1 MSGDTTMIRRC
12 EVDRLN
18 RISREAYGVMG
29 LTSAVIAAE
38 ETYSREDLL
47 RVVKQIA
54 RNLDLACGAVEVDCD

>member
-1 MSGDTTMIRRC
+1 MSGEGMTTISRA

-18 RISREAYGVMG
+18 RISIEAYGIKG
-29 LTSAVIAAE
+29 LTTAVLSAE

-54 RNLDLACGAVEVDCD
+54 RNLDLACGEEVAND

>member
-1 MSGDTTMIRRC
+1 MSGEGMTTISRA

-18 RISREAYGVMG
+18 RISIAAYGVMG

-38 ETYSREDLL
+38 ETYSREDLM

-54 RNLDLACGAVEVDCD
+54 QNLALACGEDGL